1 MQKNI
6 IEVDLPIVEHYISMI
21 REMDVSSTDFR
32 RYIGVLAQT
41 LFAQASKDF
50 EMIDDEIVTWK
61 GEGSFKV
68 LDVEN
73 IVFIPILRA
82 GLPMLDGVLRTF
94 PEAVSGF
101 LAMKRDEQTLKS
113 KIYYD
118 RVPDIKGKMA
128 VVLDP
133 MVATGG
139 SLIDAINL
147 IKTKKPKNI
156 ISLNLVASPEGIEN
170 VAKSCEDVRIYI
182 AKIDEKLND
191 EGFIIPGIGDAG
203 DRAYN
208 TL

>member
-1 MQKNI
+1 MKNI
-6 IEVDLPIVEHYISMI
+6 IEADVPVIKHYISMI
-21 REMDVSSTDFR
+21 RDVNVSSTDFR
-32 RYIGVLAQT
+32 RYIGILTQS
-41 LFAQASKDF
+41 LFAEASKEF
-50 EMIDDEIVTWK
+50 ELVDKTITTWK
-61 GEGSFKV
+61 GESSFKV

-73 IVFIPILRA
+73 IVFIPIMRA
-82 GLPMLDGVLRTF
+82 GLPMLDGILRTF
-94 PEAVSGF
+94 PDAVSGF
-101 LAMKRDEQTLKS
+101 LAMRRDESTLKS

-118 RVPDIKGKMA
+118 RVPNVEGKT
-128 VVLDP
+128 VVMLDP

-156 ISLNLVASPEGIEN
+156 ISLNLVASPEGIQN
-170 VAKSCEDVRIYI
+170 VAKCCSDVKIYI
-182 AKIDEKLND
+182 AQIDEKLNE